1 MPDSFQLAVQR
12 AEAAYAGRWS
22 SVSPKERIDAIY
34 RELRA
39 IDAEQAASLRHPE
52 QAFSK

>member
-12 AEAAYAGRWS
+12 AEAAYGDRWS

-39 IDAEQAASLRHPE
+39 IDAEQAASPSRAE
-52 QAFSK
+52 EAFSK